1 MNVEKKRNRT
11 DRRDFIG
18 EEDTLP
24 PISRLTSNQ
33 NKQPSS
39 ASGDVPLVAV
49 GNALERVST
58 LLPLCNELFANANAT
73 VCSCKE
79 LIKLFRKG

>member
-18 EEDTLP
+18 EEDIFP
-24 PISRLTSNQ
+24 PISRSTPTQ
-33 NKQPSS
+33 NKHLSS
-39 ASGDVPLVAV
+39 TSSEVPLVAV